1 MGKDPAQTWAG
12 DYLPLIFL
20 KPWIRPAMRGASHLP
35 KGGFSGAEA
44 ASRKWDTVF
53 ANPLLGRWATEEIE

>member
-20 KPWIRPAMRGASHLP
+20 KPWIRPAMRGARHGLLQI
-35 KGGFSGAEA
+35 KFLDCGMNLLSG
-44 ASRKWDTVF
+44 T
-53 ANPLLGRWATEEIE
+53 GRHARG